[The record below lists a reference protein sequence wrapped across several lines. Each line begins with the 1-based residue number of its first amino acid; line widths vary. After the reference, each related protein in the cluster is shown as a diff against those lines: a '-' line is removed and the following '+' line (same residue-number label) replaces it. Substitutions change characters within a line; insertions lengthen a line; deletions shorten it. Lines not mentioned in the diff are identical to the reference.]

1 MKNYF
6 VKYINDYLISDKTF
20 NIYNTKIQQDN
31 YINMWVK
38 KAFEK
43 ESPLYKFLESDLFE
57 RLISHFEYT
66 EEYEKCAYIL
76 KLSQNVKDKI
86 S

>member
-1 MKNYF
+1 MEPEEINKHLNFEEEIDKMYDQQSR
-6 VKYINDYLISDKTF
+6 KLYSYIEREGE
-20 NIYNTKIQQDN
+20 
-31 YINMWVK
+31 